1 MKLVTSENSE
11 KIVTYLTE
19 VLQDKL
25 RSGKH
30 VLWLV
35 PGGSA
40 IAVAAAVS
48 KNLQNENLGNL
59 TVSLTDERFGDL
71 DHADENW
78 PQLLAAGVSLPGAQ
92 MHRVLTGQPRDTTTA
107 QFASFLYDAL
117 ASNDFSIGLFGMGS
131 DGHTAGIKPNTNAV
145 VDDTLA
151 ENFTGTDFER
161 ITMTTY
167 AISQLSEAVLYAF
180 GQDKFVQIDALLHKE
195 IPLAEQPV
203 QVLKLVPKSTLFSD
217 YKESK

>member
-11 KIVTYLTE
+11 KIIMYLTE

-48 KNLQNENLGNL
+48 QNLQSENLTNL
-59 TVSLTDERFGDL
+59 TVSLTDERYGEL
-71 DHADENW
+71 DHPSENW
-78 PQLLAAGVSLPGAQ
+78 PQLLAAGFSLPGARL
-92 MHRVLTGQPRDTTTA
+92 HRVLTGQPRDTTTA
-107 QFASFLYDAL
+107 QYASFLYDAVS
-117 ASNDFSIGLFGMGS
+117 ANDYIIGLFGMGN
-131 DGHTAGIKPNTNAV
+131 DGHTAGIKPNTNAI
-145 VDDTLA
+145 VDNILA
-151 ENFTGTDFER
+151 ENFTGEDHER

-167 AISQLSEAVLYAF
+167 AISQLDETVLYAF
-180 GQDKFVQIDALLHKE
+180 GEDKFAQIDALLHKN
-195 IPLAEQPV
+195 IPLLEQPAQALKSV
-203 QVLKLVPKSTLFSD
+203 QKSTIFTD
-217 YKESK
+217 YKEPK